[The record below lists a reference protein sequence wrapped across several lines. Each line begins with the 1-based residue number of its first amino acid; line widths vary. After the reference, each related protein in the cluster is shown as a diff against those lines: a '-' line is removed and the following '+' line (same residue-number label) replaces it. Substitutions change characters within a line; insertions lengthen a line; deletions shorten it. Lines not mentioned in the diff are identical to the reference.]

1 MHVTGIVVA
10 AGAGTRFGAPK
21 QFVPLRGARVV
32 DHAVACAAGLCDDVV
47 LVLPDGVAWDGPEV
61 TVTVV
66 GGETRSASV
75 RAGLA
80 ALPPETEVVVVHDA
94 ARPLASPLLFRAVID
109 AVRQGAAA
117 AVPFVPLADTL
128 KRVDGNWVVETVDRE
143 QLVAVQ
149 TPQAFRVEVLR
160 AAHASGP
167 EASDDAALVEAMGE
181 KVQVVP
187 GEPRNIKLTTALDL
201 ELVAG
206 LLGDER

>member
-94 ARPLASPLLFRAVID
+94 ARPLASPLLFRTVID

-201 ELVAG
+201 ELLAG